1 MEYINGI
8 SFVVELQN
16 MRDFYYLIHNE
27 LAAVE
32 KSFVNTFDNKNEIFQ
47 AINSFLESPSKRIR
61 SVLGIL
67 YLKSQNKEI
76 TDEII
81 TVLSAG
87 ELIHNA
93 SLLHDDV
100 IDKTTV
106 RRNTTTIAKKFSPQI
121 SILSGDLLVSVAI
134 QKLIKLDNKKINNI
148 FLNCTEAMS
157 RAEIEQYRNKNRI
170 PNFDTY
176 ITICKGKTS
185 ALFGAILES
194 ASILSG
200 LNIEKA
206 LKFAEI
212 FGLVFQIQNDLET
225 KSAETD
231 FKNGIH
237 TIKDIIGIEKTI
249 TLIDNYREE
258 MKKIISEFPDNDYKK
273 RLGDLIDRVCLT
285 EKS

>member
-1 MEYINGI
+1 MKFIV
-8 SFVVELQN
+8 STVQ
-16 MRDFYYLIHNE
+16 NE
-27 LAAVE
+27 LSGIEHEIYNVFNN
-32 KSFVNTFDNKNEIFQ
+32 SNEIYCE
-47 AINSFLESPSKRIR
+47 INSFLKLPSKRIR

-100 IDKTTV
+100 IDETTV

-157 RAEIEQYRNKNRI
+157 RAEIEQYRNKNKI
-170 PNFDTY
+170 PDFETY
-176 ITICKGKTS
+176 LTICKGKTS

-212 FGLVFQIQNDLET
+212 FGLVFQIQNDLEA

-237 TIKDIIGIEKTI
+237 TIKDIIGIEKTVS
-249 TLIDNYREE
+249 LIDNYREE
-258 MKKIISEFPDNDYKK
+258 MKKIISEFPENDYKK
-273 RLGDLIDRVCLT
+273 RLEDLTDRVCST